1 MPRRRCYNST
11 TKTVVSLF
19 APSIL
24 QQLPASI
31 LAALPSSLRP
41 LPAVTSALLRSQTG
55 FDPVASSEF
64 YAKYQQ
70 YILDIVQY
78 ITDRVSLDTVLS
90 DLLAIQPSIRSKAEA
105 ERVIANIEEILL
117 GVVDNIT
124 HKVSLHI
131 VLGRLQYITQLL
143 ATVDPSDLPIVYGQV
158 ADLLAYIIDQITNRD
173 GLAIVL
179 ENLTAV
185 RTQMT
190 LEVHLA
196 KELLQVQEILIGVVE
211 NIIHRVSLP
220 IVLGRL
226 QYVQGLLKGI
236 QEGL

>member
-158 ADLLAYIIDQITNRD
+158 ADLLAYVIDQITNRD

>member
-131 VLGRLQYITQLL
+131 VLGRLQYIAQLL

>member
-1 MPRRRCYNST
+1 M
-11 TKTVVSLF
+11 
-19 APSIL
+19 
-24 QQLPASI
+24 
-31 LAALPSSLRP
+31 
-41 LPAVTSALLRSQTG
+41 
-55 FDPVASSEF
+55 
-64 YAKYQQ
+64 
-70 YILDIVQY
+70 
-78 ITDRVSLDTVLS
+78 SLDTVLS

-158 ADLLAYIIDQITNRD
+158 ADLLAYVIDQITNRD

>member
-1 MPRRRCYNST
+1 MPRRRCYNPT

-196 KELLQVQEILIGVVE
+196 KELLQVQEIIIGVVE

>member
-131 VLGRLQYITQLL
+131 VLGRLQYIAQLL

-158 ADLLAYIIDQITNRD
+158 ADLLAYVIDQITNRD